1 MATELGQAYVQI
13 MPSARGI
20 SGKIKAAIS
29 PEVESAG
36 QSAGETLGGRMVSL
50 AKKAIA
56 VAGIGK
62 FFSASIME
70 GANLQQSLGGIETLF
85 KGSADTVKKY
95 ANEAYKTTG
104 LSANAYMEN
113 VTGFSA
119 SLLQSLGGDTR
130 KAADVANMAMID
142 MADNSN
148 KMGTSMDRI
157 QDAYQGFAKQN
168 YTMLDNLK
176 LGYGGT
182 KTEMER
188 LLADATKLTGVKYDI
203 NNLSDVYQAIHAIQ
217 ENLDITG
224 TTAKEAATTFTG
236 SFSAMKAA
244 AQNVLGNLALGKDIG
259 PSLHSLYETAK
270 TFLVGNLIP
279 MIGNVLKG
287 IPHLIYGI
295 LQDGLTAVFGEGV
308 AEPILEWVYN
318 TFADISAI
326 ANTLFDMIFGSMN
339 KKDNVDFLK
348 SYLGIDEK
356 TASSIVNI
364 GENIRVTFENIGA
377 TIGNIAGIVGSFV
390 SDLLGIG
397 GSEQSVNLIASA
409 FEGLTKFL
417 RSASAK
423 LKDFTGWLKGNP
435 AALDALKASVVGI
448 TTAWTGYKVVMGVIK
463 GIETARKAI
472 LAITNGLMLA
482 QFVRTNALTAAEAAN
497 AAATMGASGAFGI
510 FNTVLSANPIGLI
523 VTGIAALTAGLTW
536 FFTQTETG
544 RKIWSGFVS
553 WIKSAWKGIA
563 EFFSGLWKGISDG
576 AINLWN
582 GVVAVWNGVID
593 GIKSAWQGIK
603 EFFSGLW
610 SGISDGASNAWN
622 GTIEGIKSAWQGISD
637 FFSGLWESITSLA
650 TTAWT
655 SITSAVLAIVQ
666 PFVDTFMSIWN
677 GMKEGLSQVFEGIKT
692 IFTGAWELIKSIV
705 LGAVL
710 FIIDLV
716 TLDFNKLGEDLGLIW
731 DGIKT
736 AIATIWDGICTY
748 FSGII
753 NTIIG
758 FFTGAFE
765 GLKAFLAGVWDA
777 IKTVAETVWNLI
789 TSGIKAIIDGFIA
802 GAQAAW
808 EGFKGFLAG
817 LWEGIKSTAISMW
830 NGICGGIKGIIDAFI
845 NGAQAAWEGFKG
857 FMAGLWDGIKTTAVN
872 TWDGIKTG
880 VLTIIDGLVTGAQKF
895 WDGMKKGVGDL
906 CDGVKKLF
914 GGLAHIDLAGAGK
927 AIMNGF
933 LGGLQAVWGGIQD
946 FVGGIAGWIRK
957 HKGPISYDR
966 KLLIPAGKA
975 IMGGFDDS
983 LQESFKGVQK
993 TVGGVAGW
1001 ISDAVSGDGFDFGND
1016 TAFNRN
1022 ITSTLQMPNSKY
1034 ETAESKMVSE
1044 IAILRSS
1051 LDVWLDKI
1059 SNKDSN
1065 TYLDGEK
1072 LAINA
1077 YQRQGQIMAREGI

>member
-36 QSAGETLGGRMVSL
+36 QSAGASLGERMVSL

-70 GANLQQSLGGIETLF
+70 GANLQQSIGGIETLF
-85 KGSADTVKKY
+85 KGSAKIVKKY
-95 ANEAYKTTG
+95 ADEAYKTTG

-326 ANTLFDMIFGSMN
+326 ANTLFDMIFGSMD
-339 KKDNVDFLK
+339 KKDNVNFLK

-423 LKDFTGWLKGNP
+423 LKDFTKWINENKIAMDLVKSALAGALAGFMAFKAVTTVKAIILDFKKAITAVKGAIAAFNAAIAGNP
-435 AALDALKASVVGI
+435 VG
-448 TTAWTGYKVVMGVIK
+448 AWIV
-463 GIETARKAI
+463 
-472 LAITNGLMLA
+472 AITA
-482 QFVRTNALTAAEAAN
+482 VVAA
-497 AAATMGASGAFGI
+497 
-510 FNTVLSANPIGLI
+510 
-523 VTGIAALTAGLTW
+523 LTW

-593 GIKSAWQGIK
+593 GIKGAWEGIK

-610 SGISDGASNAWN
+610 SGISNGASNAWN

-666 PFVDTFMSIWN
+666 PFIDTFMNIWN
-677 GMKEGLSQVFEGIKT
+677 GMKDGISQVFEGIKT

-731 DGIKT
+731 DGIKN
-736 AIATIWDGICTY
+736 AISTVWNGICTF

-765 GLKAFLAGVWDA
+765 GLKTFLAGVWDA
-777 IKTVAETVWNLI
+777 IKSVAETVWNLI

-802 GAQAAW
+802 GAQAVW
-808 EGFKGFLAG
+808 DGFKGFLSG
-817 LWEGIKSTAISMW
+817 LWDGIKSTAISMW
-830 NGICGGIKGIIDAFI
+830 NGICSGIKAIIDGFI
-845 NGAQAAWEGFKG
+845 AGAQAAWNGFKG
-857 FMAGLWDGIKTTAVN
+857 FMAGLWDGIKSTATN
-872 TWDGIKTG
+872 MWNGIKTG
-880 VLTIIDGLVTGAQKF
+880 TLNIIDGLVSGAQRF
-895 WDGMKKGVGDL
+895 WDSMKNGVKNL
-906 CDGVKKLF
+906 CDGVKNLF
-914 GGLAHIDLAGAGK
+914 SGLAHIDLAGAGK

-933 LGGLQAVWGGIQD
+933 LGGLKAVWGGIQD

-975 IMGGFDDS
+975 IMGGFDES

-1051 LDVWLDKI
+1051 LDVWLEKI
-1059 SNKDSN
+1059 ANKDPN

-1072 LAINA
+1072 MAINA

>member
-36 QSAGETLGGRMVSL
+36 QSAGASLGERMVSL

-70 GANLQQSLGGIETLF
+70 GANLQQSIGGIETLF
-85 KGSADTVKKY
+85 KGSAKIVKKY
-95 ANEAYKTTG
+95 ADEAYKTTG

-188 LLADATKLTGVKYDI
+188 LLADATKITGVKYDI

-217 ENLDITG
+217 GDLKITG
-224 TTAKEAATTFTG
+224 ATAVEASTTFTG

-295 LQDGLTAVFGEGV
+295 LQDGLTAVFGEGI

-339 KKDNVDFLK
+339 KKDNVNFLK

-417 RSASAK
+417 RSASEK
-423 LKDFTGWLKGNP
+423 LKDFTKWINENKTAMDLVKSALAGALAGFMAFKAVTTVKAIILDFKKAITAVKGAVAAFNAAIAGNP
-435 AALDALKASVVGI
+435 VG
-448 TTAWTGYKVVMGVIK
+448 AWIV
-463 GIETARKAI
+463 
-472 LAITNGLMLA
+472 AITA
-482 QFVRTNALTAAEAAN
+482 VVAA
-497 AAATMGASGAFGI
+497 
-510 FNTVLSANPIGLI
+510 
-523 VTGIAALTAGLTW
+523 LTW

-563 EFFSGLWKGISDG
+563 DFFSGLWKGISDG

-593 GIKSAWQGIK
+593 GIKSAWEGIK

-677 GMKEGLSQVFEGIKT
+677 GMKDGISQVFEGIKI

-731 DGIKT
+731 DGIKN
-736 AIATIWDGICTY
+736 AISTVWNGICTF

-765 GLKAFLAGVWDA
+765 GLKTFLAGVWDA
-777 IKTVAETVWNLI
+777 IKSVAETVWNLI

-802 GAQAAW
+802 GAQAVW
-808 EGFKGFLAG
+808 DGFKGFLSG
-817 LWEGIKSTAISMW
+817 LWDGIKSTAISMW
-830 NGICGGIKGIIDAFI
+830 NGICSGIKAIIDGFI
-845 NGAQAAWEGFKG
+845 AGAQAAWNGFKG
-857 FMAGLWDGIKTTAVN
+857 FMAGLWDGIKSTATN
-872 TWDGIKTG
+872 MWNGIKTG
-880 VLTIIDGLVTGAQKF
+880 TLNIINGLVSGAQGF
-895 WDGMKKGVGDL
+895 WDSMKNGVKNL
-906 CDGVKKLF
+906 CDGVKNLF
-914 GGLAHIDLAGAGK
+914 SGLAHIDLAGAGK

-933 LGGLQAVWGGIQD
+933 LGGLKAVWGGIQD

-975 IMGGFDDS
+975 IMGGFDES

-1044 IAILRSS
+1044 IAILRAS
-1051 LDVWLDKI
+1051 LDVWLEKI
-1059 SNKDSN
+1059 SNKDPN

>member
-36 QSAGETLGGRMVSL
+36 QSAGSTLGERMVSL

-217 ENLDITG
+217 KNLDITG
-224 TTAKEAATTFTG
+224 TTAKEAASTFTG

-326 ANTLFDMIFGSMN
+326 ANTLYDMIFGSMN

-397 GSEQSVNLIASA
+397 GSEQSVNLIALA

-417 RSASAK
+417 RSASEK
-423 LKDFTGWLKGNP
+423 VKDFTKWINENKTAMDLVKSALAGALAGFMAFKAVTTVKAIILDFKKAITAVKGAVAAFNAAIAGNP
-435 AALDALKASVVGI
+435 VG
-448 TTAWTGYKVVMGVIK
+448 AWIV
-463 GIETARKAI
+463 
-472 LAITNGLMLA
+472 AITA
-482 QFVRTNALTAAEAAN
+482 VVAA
-497 AAATMGASGAFGI
+497 
-510 FNTVLSANPIGLI
+510 
-523 VTGIAALTAGLTW
+523 LTW

-582 GVVAVWNGVID
+582 GVVSVWNGVID
-593 GIKSAWQGIK
+593 GIKGAWEGIK

-655 SITSAVLAIVQ
+655 SITSAVLSIVQ
-666 PFVDTFMSIWN
+666 PFIDTFMSIWN
-677 GMKEGLSQVFEGIKT
+677 GMKDGISQVFEGIKS

-731 DGIKT
+731 DGIKN
-736 AIATIWDGICTY
+736 AISTVWNGICTF

-777 IKTVAETVWNLI
+777 IKSVAETVWNLI

-802 GAQAAW
+802 GAQAVW
-808 EGFKGFLAG
+808 DGFKGFLSG
-817 LWEGIKSTAISMW
+817 LWDGIKTTATNMW
-830 NGICGGIKGIIDAFI
+830 NGICSGIKAIIDGFI
-845 NGAQAAWEGFKG
+845 SGAQAAWDGFKG
-857 FMAGLWDGIKTTAVN
+857 FMAGLWDGIKSTATN
-872 TWDGIKTG
+872 MWNGIKTG
-880 VLTIIDGLVTGAQKF
+880 TMNIIDGLVSGAQKS
-895 WDGMKKGVGDL
+895 WDGMKNGVKNL
-906 CDGVKKLF
+906 CDGVKNLF
-914 GGLAHIDLAGAGK
+914 SGLAHIDLAGAGK

-933 LGGLQAVWGGIQD
+933 LGGLKAVWGGIQD

-975 IMGGFDDS
+975 IMGGFDES

-1001 ISDAVSGDGFDFGND
+1001 ISDAVSGDDFDFGND

-1051 LDVWLDKI
+1051 LDVWLEKI